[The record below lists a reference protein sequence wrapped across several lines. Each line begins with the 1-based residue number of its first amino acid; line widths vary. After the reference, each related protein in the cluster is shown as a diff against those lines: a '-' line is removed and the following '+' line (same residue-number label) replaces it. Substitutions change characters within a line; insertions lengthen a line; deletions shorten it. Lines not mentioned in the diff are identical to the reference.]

1 MSDGMK
7 ESLIIELSSSSG
19 YNPEIVELLYDFTGG
34 DKDRIQKILSSLNTN
49 ILIVKANADSKPI
62 DKKAFFYLAYDMG
75 RSEILEKG
83 FFAYNRLEPLNLK
96 ADWDDLRKAI
106 FNLKSENKFDGK
118 MWTFF
123 EREIQQPL
131 FIRELKKLT
140 AEFLHAPKFQN
151 LLETLLGKT
160 LGPVFYN
167 KNFSMDLEY
176 FLLDPLRFYQPLEKK
191 EEKPDEQETED
202 KKKEESII
210 RLKVYPHLDPI
221 SGKSVRDIKPE
232 DEVLF
237 ELRDEREAAHYITE
251 LLEEKNSDR
260 LVGRLKGF
268 SIVDQDTVKLE
279 IFFAPGIYGESIIPR
294 TLLLKTAPREA
305 VNPKK
310 DLTAGIKTFST
321 SYKSFLIGII
331 VVMFITILLLLFY

>member
-1 MSDGMK
+1 MK

-62 DKKAFFYLAYDMG
+62 DKKAFYLAYDMG
-75 RSEILEKG
+75 SEILEKG

-202 KKKEESII
+202 KKGRIHYSFEG
-210 RLKVYPHLDPI
+210 YPHLIP
-221 SGKSVRDIKPE
+221 SAESVDKPG

-237 ELRDEREAAHYITE
+237 ERGMSGSRPLYH
-251 LLEEKNSDR
+251 
-260 LVGRLKGF
+260 
-268 SIVDQDTVKLE
+268 
-279 IFFAPGIYGESIIPR
+279 
-294 TLLLKTAPREA
+294 
-305 VNPKK
+305 
-310 DLTAGIKTFST
+310 
-321 SYKSFLIGII
+321 
-331 VVMFITILLLLFY
+331 